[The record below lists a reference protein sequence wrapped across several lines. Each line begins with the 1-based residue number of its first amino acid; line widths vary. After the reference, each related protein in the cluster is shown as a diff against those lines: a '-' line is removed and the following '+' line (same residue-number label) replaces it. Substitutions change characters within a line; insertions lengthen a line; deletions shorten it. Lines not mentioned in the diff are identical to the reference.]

1 MSARVIPFPERIPGT
16 SITII
21 GQAARFVLMRAPSPD
36 GRQRTVRGRPPA
48 GVSLQAL
55 HRAGRDG
62 RLSFS
67 GPWWNQEIEV
77 APPAPKSPGR
87 F

>member
-1 MSARVIPFPERIPGT
+1 MSARVIPLPERVVG
-16 SITII
+16 SDVTII
-21 GQAARFVLMRAPSPD
+21 GQAGRFVLMRAPDPD
-36 GRQRTVRGRPPA
+36 DRQRTVRGRPPA

-55 HRAGRDG
+55 RRAGLDG

-77 APPAPKSPGR
+77 APPAPKPPGR